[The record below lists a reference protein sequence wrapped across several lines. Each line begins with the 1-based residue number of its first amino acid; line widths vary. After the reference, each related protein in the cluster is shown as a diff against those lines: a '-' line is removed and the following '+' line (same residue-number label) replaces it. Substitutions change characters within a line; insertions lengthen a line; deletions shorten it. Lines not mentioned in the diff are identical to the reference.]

1 MIQNTVIE
9 QDFTAIISGDAS
21 SASVGLYFCNATLS
35 PDSLT
40 LYAMPSGAP
49 HDDSNTIIK
58 NLPIQPEDTFYFG
71 DEKFI
76 LSKGDAIGAT
86 ALVGG
91 RITATVTSIE
101 I

>member
-1 MIQNTVIE
+1 MIQNTVIQ

-21 SASVGLYFCNATLS
+21 SASVGLYFCNTTPS

-40 LYAMPSGAP
+40 LYAIPSGDLHSAG
-49 HDDSNTIIK
+49 NTIIK

-76 LSKGDAIGAT
+76 LSEGDAIGAT
-86 ALVGG
+86 ALIGG